1 MFINKN
7 NKVLQVF
14 LVLLVSCLV
23 YAYVIFVEHSLL
35 IQEFSFMKFLGYFS
49 FKKFIFILVAFSIL
63 FYILFDDARK
73 RKALDFVYSYR
84 IPLLFLILIV
94 CVIFQ
99 IHGSSINELN
109 FFNVKHN
116 LLFGVSREIRA
127 DEFNVN
133 TMLAFSQYVNN
144 FSYFTDIVRAATTDM
159 FLIYGQPVWDI
170 GIIFKPFLIG
180 YLFLNQAR
188 GLSFFWV
195 SRLLVL
201 LLVSFEF
208 GRLLTNDNKKLA
220 LAYSLLITFS
230 PLIQW
235 WFAINGLVEQL
246 IFGQLGVLL
255 INFYMNTTDYRKRL
269 LAALAMVIV
278 VGGFALVMYPSW
290 QIPFAYVF
298 VLLAFW
304 IFLKNRKNFLFNKK
318 DLLIIVAS
326 LAILGVLM
334 AHVLSNSL
342 ETIKIL
348 MNTAYP
354 GNEVFNG
361 MGVSTYFFNY
371 VPSIFF
377 SVMPDNIPL
386 NVVDTSAF
394 CDFFP
399 VPLIL
404 AFIVLAYQKT
414 KDKLLFGLLALYFI
428 MVIFYFV
435 PLPEFLLD
443 ITLRGHV
450 RNIRLYSVIGFLG
463 VLILI
468 RSISS
473 LKELKPKKLIVIS
486 SFILS
491 VIVVYLSTFSYEGYY
506 MTWMLLILVVFYT
519 VFISIIFMSSS
530 PEGKKIFLIACIVL
544 AFLTGA
550 LVNPIDHGVDVVYE
564 SNYIHEVE
572 NIVHNDPNGVWV
584 VQDLY
589 FNSLLPV
596 GAKTI
601 NSVNTYPD
609 LEKWHT
615 LDPSHQYENVYNRYA
630 HIAVILH
637 NDSDTQFGLISQDII
652 HLNINV
658 NDLEKLN
665 VSYFATPKNLEEFSN
680 ENVTFVKI
688 YSEGP
693 YNIYNVKY
701 HS

>member
-180 YLFLNQAR
+180 YLFLNQAQ

-195 SRLLVL
+195 SRLLAL

-361 MGVSTYFFNY
+361 RCF
-371 VPSIFF
+371 
-377 SVMPDNIPL
+377 
-386 NVVDTSAF
+386 
-394 CDFFP
+394 
-399 VPLIL
+399 
-404 AFIVLAYQKT
+404 
-414 KDKLLFGLLALYFI
+414 
-428 MVIFYFV
+428 
-435 PLPEFLLD
+435 
-443 ITLRGHV
+443 
-450 RNIRLYSVIGFLG
+450 
-463 VLILI
+463 
-468 RSISS
+468 
-473 LKELKPKKLIVIS
+473 
-486 SFILS
+486 
-491 VIVVYLSTFSYEGYY
+491 
-506 MTWMLLILVVFYT
+506 
-519 VFISIIFMSSS
+519 
-530 PEGKKIFLIACIVL
+530 
-544 AFLTGA
+544 
-550 LVNPIDHGVDVVYE
+550 
-564 SNYIHEVE
+564 
-572 NIVHNDPNGVWV
+572 
-584 VQDLY
+584 
-589 FNSLLPV
+589 
-596 GAKTI
+596 
-601 NSVNTYPD
+601 
-609 LEKWHT
+609 
-615 LDPSHQYENVYNRYA
+615 
-630 HIAVILH
+630 
-637 NDSDTQFGLISQDII
+637 
-652 HLNINV
+652 
-658 NDLEKLN
+658 
-665 VSYFATPKNLEEFSN
+665 
-680 ENVTFVKI
+680 
-688 YSEGP
+688 
-693 YNIYNVKY
+693 
-701 HS
+701 